1 MILIELVKGSAMQ
14 VPLLFWFYQV
24 PKISI
29 QIFKYRYCSVG
40 LSSWFPY
47 KLNVLPDHIFIIPHD
62 IIGVKK

>member
-1 MILIELVKGSAMQ
+1 MLI
-14 VPLLFWFYQV
+14 PLFFWFYQV

-29 QIFKYRYCSVG
+29 QIFKYRHCSVWLCSG
-40 LSSWFPY
+40 LPY